1 MSRHAVVLLVALAAL
16 VLAPFAS
23 AQSCTPPQCAGPCTS
38 NNLIVDGDFGN
49 GCPNWQFSGAGYRAT
64 DGGICYGQEAYARLT
79 TLSASS
85 VTQVMNNVPSA
96 THYALSYVVQLDGIG
111 EPLRAA
117 ELWGN
122 ISDATTGQILA
133 YVVYDPGT
141 ANFFCQQRYI
151 DLGAHPDWAGRNLR
165 VTFYTN
171 GGAAAGVYKITY
183 VGFWAYF
190 T

>member
-1 MSRHAVVLLVALAAL
+1 MSRHVVVLLVALAAV

-23 AQSCTPPQCAGPCTS
+23 AQYCGLPAGGPFS
-38 NNLIVDGDFGN
+38 QNLIVDGDFGN
-49 GCPNWQFSGAGYRAT
+49 NCPIWEFGGAGYRAT
-64 DGGICYGQEAYARLT
+64 DGGICYGQEYYARLT

-85 VTQVMNNVPSA
+85 VSQRMNNIPQGQS
-96 THYALSYVVQLDGIG
+96 YALSYVVQLNGIG
-111 EPLRAA
+111 EPLRSA

-122 ISDATTGQILA
+122 ISDANTGQILA

-141 ANFFCQQRYI
+141 ANFFCQQRYMN
-151 DLGAHPDWAGRNLR
+151 LGAHPEWVGRDLR

-183 VGFWAYF
+183 VGFWVNYNF
-190 T
+190 